1 MAANQSTVVGE
12 RSNSGIGW
20 LKTSARSLRKAGAK
34 RPQRRTPQPVDGGI
48 VRVVGYDRP
57 RLCSARQSRS
67 VADLDA
73 TYSPAVGR
81 PDPPRH
87 QIATAVVV
95 TVTGVAI
102 GVVVSAVIAIGGSRK
117 AETQTEADAKSG
129 SAKSTAPETAAP
141 ETTTPKTATAD
152 TTEI

>member
-57 RLCSARQSRS
+57 RLCSARQARS

-95 TVTGVAI
+95 VTVTITGVAL
-102 GVVVSAVIAIGGSRK
+102 GVVEPALLAPKMAIGGSRK
-117 AETQTEADAKSG
+117 AETQTKAEPKSG
-129 SAKSTAPETAAP
+129 PAKPTPAETA
-141 ETTTPKTATAD
+141 TPQ
-152 TTEI
+152 